1 MPDNAQPLPDCH
13 CSALTDLA
21 VIPMGGDGLDE
32 RVFATVDR
40 VRDHG
45 GAQWGLYLSRCS
57 QCGQHWMIAQ
67 EERIYDAY
75 FLKRLSAEE
84 VDAIHAEQ
92 RWPEDFLAYEH
103 VLQMGRAHGPPFTFL
118 DRRSPTLID
127 TIADLRR
134 ERPTITTGH
143 IADLLGISAKRVSR
157 LARPP
162 SRARTWKSLLG
173 LAK

>member
-1 MPDNAQPLPDCH
+1 MPDNSHPLLNCH
-13 CSALTDLA
+13 CSVLTDLA

-40 VRDHG
+40 VCDHG
-45 GAQWGLYLSRCS
+45 GAQWWLYLSRCS
-57 QCGQHWMIAQ
+57 RCGQYWMIAQ
-67 EERIYDAY
+67 EERIYDEY
-75 FLKRLSAEE
+75 FLKRLPDEE

-92 RWPEDFLAYEH
+92 RWPEDFLAYEQ
-103 VLQMGRAHGPPFTFL
+103 VLQIGRAHGPPFTFL
-118 DRRSPTLID
+118 DRHSPTLIN

-134 ERPTITTGH
+134 ERPTITTDR

-162 SRARTWKSLLG
+162 SRVRTWKSLLG